1 MNSHNPHASYGQI
14 PLSFI
19 ANTGQTDPNVKFQV
33 KGAGHSIF
41 FTPNEIAFVA
51 FPTPNEPGNQAT
63 TSSVVRSS
71 LANSNPNPTI
81 SGLEKLPGVAN
92 FLLGEDSSQW
102 QTNVPTFNGVVY
114 QNVYQGIDR
123 VFKGTEGQLKS
134 EFLVAPFADPSQ
146 IRMNYTGVK
155 DIRLRDDGALILE
168 TPLGELIDNAPIVY
182 QDINGQRVNVPAA
195 YNLLGNG
202 QVNFSLGYF
211 DPTQPLVIDPVLAYS
226 TYLGGSGDDGANR
239 MTVDST
245 GAAYIIGTTVNN
257 FTTTPGAFQTTPGGQ
272 ADFLVTKINPQG
284 TALVYSTYIG
294 GIGNEY
300 GFDIA
305 VDSQGNAYLTGQVD
319 PGYPTTPGSFQPTV
333 TGYSAAATKLNAA
346 GNALVY
352 STFLSGSLGDLG
364 NGIAVDSNG
373 NAYVTG
379 FTNGNFP
386 ITGTV
391 SQLNYAG
398 GTDAFISKV
407 NPTGSGLVY
416 STYFGGSDRED
427 AQAIALD
434 NNGNAYITGLTY
446 STNLPGTNGY
456 FQYAMAGGQYDG
468 FVGKFDANGVRNYS
482 TYLGGSGDEKGADI
496 AVDSLGNTYIVGYT
510 SSTNFPTKNAIQAA
524 NAGGANDAFVT
535 KIEPLGYSVS
545 YSTYF
550 GGSGDDNGHRITVDS
565 ANNVYVTG
573 DTTSTNFPT
582 KNAIQSVSGG
592 GKDAFVTSINSSGS
606 ALVDSTYLGGSADD
620 YGNGIAVD
628 TSGGVYVAGSTF
640 STNFPTAT
648 PWQAASGGG
657 QYDSFITKIIPGG
670 SQVKIVES
678 GGSTNVAESGTT
690 DSYTV
695 VLTNQPTANVAIA
708 LNTDSQMQPIA
719 GISFTPTN
727 WFVPQTVTVSA
738 VEDTVAET
746 SPHTGPIAHTA
757 ISTDTNYNG
766 TTASFSVNGTVGN
779 TVNANITDNDTAG
792 VSITPTTA
800 NATEGGANG
809 SYSVKL
815 NTQPI
820 APVTINLATG
830 SQIQPLTAL
839 TFTANNWNV
848 AQTVAVKAVD
858 DNLIEGNHG
867 GAIAPTATSTDT
879 NYNSITISPVN
890 IAITDNDTAGVSI
903 TPTTANVTEGGATGS
918 YSVKLNTQPI
928 APVTI
933 NLATGS
939 QIQPITAL
947 TFTATNWNVAQTV
960 AVAAVDDYAVEGNH
974 GGAIAP
980 TATSTDTNYNTITI
994 PAVSVAITDNDTA
1007 DFSIAP
1013 TNITATEGG
1022 ATGSYKVK
1030 LTSQPTAPVTISF
1043 NTGNQL
1049 NSIATPIT
1057 FDTTN
1062 WNVAQTVSVTAI
1074 DDNLAQGTHSGTI
1087 AHTVTSTDANYNA
1100 KAIPNVTASITD
1112 NDSPGV
1118 SIVQSGGGTDIAEGG
1133 VSDSYSILLTTAPA
1147 ANVTINFDT
1156 GSQINAIAPVT
1167 FTPNNWNVAQNV
1179 TVTAIDDS
1187 IAQGTRSGTI
1197 PHTSVS
1203 TDTKY
1208 NNLTISPVTATI
1220 ADNDTTGVSISQQSS
1235 TATEGGATNSYTL
1248 KLNSQ
1253 PTAPVTISF
1262 DAGNQISAIA
1272 AITFDATNW
1281 NVAKP
1286 VTVTAT
1292 DDATVE
1298 GAHTGAIDHTA
1309 TSTDTNY
1316 NSITISP
1323 VSVAITDNDNTPT
1336 PTPALPTPTPALP
1349 TPTPVLPTPTP
1360 ALPTP
1365 TPVLPTPTPV
1375 LPTPTPVL
1383 PTPNDPIWCGLETGL
1398 NQLDSIVNDQLRQTK
1413 LPILGRL
1420 SDVSPNFVGDFKNS
1434 LVNAVKN
1441 ASDLN
1446 PSQLQA
1452 TIQNALGSKFSVQ
1465 VSGNSS
1471 PDDSNLQIT
1480 IGKKYKLDSVKLAD
1494 DLGLPGLGLKVEQP
1508 PKKIFESVGN
1518 FSPAALQNIQL
1529 ANSDSNS
1536 NSELQ
1541 LSGKSI
1547 NKLELLNS
1555 DQNSFKTASNLL
1567 PQSQVALPAN
1577 FTQFLDPSLLIEAP
1591 LIDYELSLGI
1601 GVNKYFGCYIDTD
1614 RTKVKADLNF
1624 GLTDKFKAKADLGL
1638 LEAEFQDDKYQNPT
1652 EVNGNFEVKFKDLD
1666 NLGGADDGN
1675 RLTLSELNGSYQSKD
1690 LFQSSVTANANLG
1703 LQAKTSIKGDAAI
1716 PSYKFDLA
1724 VKWPKINYQNG
1735 ELKTP
1740 FNLLTSELV
1749 PNTPGF
1755 NNFNPA
1761 NMTGISLSFDPSNF
1775 ADNPFGGL
1783 PKPTVDFNNIKLDV
1797 GTFINNFA
1805 KPVLGKIADIIEPF
1819 RPVIDF
1825 LNTDTKLLSKLD
1837 IAEPFD
1843 KNRDGKV
1850 TVLELA
1856 STLSG
1861 GSLVTGFLDAV
1872 VEIDSVSQWAR
1883 EISNTPGNLAIN
1895 RGSYRLGNI
1904 DVSKSNASLKN
1915 ATYFLTNLSYGND
1928 QQLNP
1933 IGSNPRGD
1941 FVNAFPKIKGLEAP
1955 ILTDPNTAI
1964 NLLLGK
1970 DIPLLTYDMPPLK
1983 FNFDISQKFPII
1995 WPITA
2000 LIQGNLSGSAD
2011 LAFGYDTY
2019 GLKEWKKDKFSNDSA
2034 IKVLDGF
2041 YVSDRANADG
2051 TGEDVDELKLNA
2063 GIKAGVGVDVVV
2075 VGLYGK
2081 AGIEGN
2087 IGIDLVDI
2095 GENNGTSD
2103 GKIRG
2108 SEIASRI
2115 SKPWKLFDISGQ
2127 INAALGLEFK
2137 LGSKVDLPLVGEI
2150 DLETTVWQRNFA
2162 TFQLAKFG
2170 VEPSAEKVGTVTNS
2184 YLTGAKVF
2192 FDANFNGIQDEQEP
2206 FTINNVDGSFNLDV
2220 SLPDFDKNNSG
2231 ELEPNEGR
2239 LVVTDGINTAT
2250 YLPQQTALTA
2260 TPDATVVTPLTTLM
2274 AELVE
2279 QDFDAPRAEFLV
2291 KSSLGL
2297 PSTID
2302 LTSYDP
2308 LQAITQNDPNGLAVY
2323 AAHIQVQN
2331 VVVQTTILISGIS
2344 ANSKTDIADRIIST
2358 IANQIQ
2364 SGAID
2369 LTNPAQLQSIIQSAA
2384 TQLQA
2389 QKASD
2394 LAPEVAK
2401 IIAEGNQRVRAIASS
2416 NLPLSDAATKI
2427 AEVQQVEQGEVA
2439 KDLQQVAAGNKTIQ
2453 EAIAENT
2460 GTSLD
2465 AQIQSASVNNP
2476 TIRKNIDS
2484 DFTAAEPFPDSGIE
2498 LVNNSPNQK
2507 IGTDGD
2513 DTLGGDSSDDVLSGK
2528 NGNDLIFGFNG
2539 NDWINGNQGNDLI
2552 NGGVGDDTLY
2562 GGKGIDSITGSDGN
2576 DIIFGSRGGDL
2587 LDGSTGN
2594 DTLRGGKGNDTI
2606 IGGDGDDFLF
2616 GEGGDDTLS
2625 GGNGSDRFLLSPNS
2639 GINIILDFED
2649 GKDLLSLG
2657 NNLTFS
2663 QLSLTQE
2670 NSTTFIRSSVNG
2682 EILAALNGVSAS
2694 LINVADF
2701 G

>member
-1 MNSHNPHASYGQI
+1 MSTFSSATNFPVGT
-14 PLSFI
+14 L
-19 ANTGQTDPNVKFQV
+19 PN
-33 KGAGHSIF
+33 
-41 FTPNEIAFVA
+41 
-51 FPTPNEPGNQAT
+51 
-63 TSSVVRSS
+63 SVVVGDFNKDGKPDIATSNGASSNISILLGTGTGSFGTAANFSAGTYPAS
-71 LANSNPNPTI
+71 LALGDFNSDGNLDIASPWSIGGEFP
-81 SGLEKLPGVAN
+81 SYRVA
-92 FLLGEDSSQW
+92 
-102 QTNVPTFNGVVY
+102 
-114 QNVYQGIDR
+114 I
-123 VFKGTEGQLKS
+123 
-134 EFLVAPFADPSQ
+134 
-146 IRMNYTGVK
+146 
-155 DIRLRDDGALILE
+155 
-168 TPLGELIDNAPIVY
+168 
-182 QDINGQRVNVPAA
+182 
-195 YNLLGNG
+195 LLGNG
-202 QVNFSLGYF
+202 TGSFGTATSFDTGAYRPSSVAVGDFNSDSKPDLATANTAGNVSIMLGTGTGSFGVATNFNVGTNPLSVVAGDFNADGKLDLATANNDSNNVSILLGTGTGSFGIPINIDVGTKPQSVVAGDFNADGKLDLATANNESNNVSILLGTGTGSFGAATNFNAGTSPYSVTVGDFNSDNKSDLAVANSGTNSNNVSILLGDGTGSFGAIANFGAGTNPYSVAVGDFNADSKTDLATANNDSNNISVLLNNTPVVNFGAA
-211 DPTQPLVIDPVLAYS
+211 AYS
-226 TYLGGSGDDGANR
+226 ATE
-239 MTVDST
+239 
-245 GAAYIIGTTVNN
+245 
-257 FTTTPGAFQTTPGGQ
+257 
-272 ADFLVTKINPQG
+272 
-284 TALVYSTYIG
+284 
-294 GIGNEY
+294 GN
-300 GFDIA
+300 
-305 VDSQGNAYLTGQVD
+305 
-319 PGYPTTPGSFQPTV
+319 
-333 TGYSAAATKLNAA
+333 
-346 GNALVY
+346 
-352 STFLSGSLGDLG
+352 
-364 NGIAVDSNG
+364 
-373 NAYVTG
+373 
-379 FTNGNFP
+379 
-386 ITGTV
+386 
-391 SQLNYAG
+391 
-398 GTDAFISKV
+398 
-407 NPTGSGLVY
+407 
-416 STYFGGSDRED
+416 
-427 AQAIALD
+427 
-434 NNGNAYITGLTY
+434 
-446 STNLPGTNGY
+446 
-456 FQYAMAGGQYDG
+456 
-468 FVGKFDANGVRNYS
+468 
-482 TYLGGSGDEKGADI
+482 ADI
-496 AVDSLGNTYIVGYT
+496 AVNIPVTV
-510 SSTNFPTKNAIQAA
+510 SSSP
-524 NAGGANDAFVT
+524 V
-535 KIEPLGYSVS
+535 
-545 YSTYF
+545 
-550 GGSGDDNGHRITVDS
+550 
-565 ANNVYVTG
+565 
-573 DTTSTNFPT
+573 
-582 KNAIQSVSGG
+582 
-592 GKDAFVTSINSSGS
+592 KD
-606 ALVDSTYLGGSADD
+606 
-620 YGNGIAVD
+620 
-628 TSGGVYVAGSTF
+628 
-640 STNFPTAT
+640 
-648 PWQAASGGG
+648 
-657 QYDSFITKIIPGG
+657 
-670 SQVKIVES
+670 
-678 GGSTNVAESGTT
+678 
-690 DSYTV
+690 
-695 VLTNQPTANVAIA
+695 LTVAIA
-708 LNTDSQMQPIA
+708 LNPSSTATQNSDYTFLPATLTFSAGTNALTQNVAVTVKADNIPENSETEVFSFSTITDGIA
-719 GISFTPTN
+719 GTTNQATLTIPANDAIDYAIAAGTASIAEGNSGNTPVTFTVTRSGGIDAASSVNYSIGGTATNSSDYNNIGGTSGGTSITGTVNFATGETSKTFTLDVLGDPIIEPDETITVTLSNPVAPGPTPTITTADATTTIGNDDTAGVTVNPASGLVTIEAGDSATFTVKLNSQPSANVSIDLSSSNPAEGTVSSNSLTFTPAN
-727 WFVPQTVTVSA
+727 WNQPQTVTVTGVDDSVADGSKTYNIVTAAA
-738 VEDTVAET
+738 V
-746 SPHTGPIAHTA
+746 
-757 ISTDTNYNG
+757 STDSNYNNFNPDDVSASNSDNETPG
-766 TTASFSVNGTVGN
+766 ITINPTSTTA
-779 TVNANITDNDTAG
+779 
-792 VSITPTTA
+792 
-800 NATEGGANG
+800 
-809 SYSVKL
+809 
-815 NTQPI
+815 
-820 APVTINLATG
+820 
-830 SQIQPLTAL
+830 
-839 TFTANNWNV
+839 
-848 AQTVAVKAVD
+848 
-858 DNLIEGNHG
+858 
-867 GAIAPTATSTDT
+867 
-879 NYNSITISPVN
+879 
-890 IAITDNDTAGVSI
+890 
-903 TPTTANVTEGGATGS
+903 TEGGATGS
-918 YSVKLNTQPI
+918 YSVQLNTQPT

-947 TFTATNWNVAQTV
+947 TFTANNWNVAQTV
-960 AVAAVDDYAVEGNH
+960 AVAAVDDNAVEGNH
-974 GGAIAP
+974 A
-980 TATSTDTNYNTITI
+980 
-994 PAVSVAITDNDTA
+994 
-1007 DFSIAP
+1007 
-1013 TNITATEGG
+1013 
-1022 ATGSYKVK
+1022 
-1030 LTSQPTAPVTISF
+1030 
-1043 NTGNQL
+1043 
-1049 NSIATPIT
+1049 
-1057 FDTTN
+1057 
-1062 WNVAQTVSVTAI
+1062 
-1074 DDNLAQGTHSGTI
+1074 
-1087 AHTVTSTDANYNA
+1087 
-1100 KAIPNVTASITD
+1100 
-1112 NDSPGV
+1112 
-1118 SIVQSGGGTDIAEGG
+1118 
-1133 VSDSYSILLTTAPA
+1133 
-1147 ANVTINFDT
+1147 
-1156 GSQINAIAPVT
+1156 
-1167 FTPNNWNVAQNV
+1167 
-1179 TVTAIDDS
+1179 
-1187 IAQGTRSGTI
+1187 
-1197 PHTSVS
+1197 
-1203 TDTKY
+1203 
-1208 NNLTISPVTATI
+1208 
-1220 ADNDTTGVSISQQSS
+1220 
-1235 TATEGGATNSYTL
+1235 
-1248 KLNSQ
+1248 
-1253 PTAPVTISF
+1253 
-1262 DAGNQISAIA
+1262 
-1272 AITFDATNW
+1272 
-1281 NVAKP
+1281 
-1286 VTVTAT
+1286 
-1292 DDATVE
+1292 
-1298 GAHTGAIDHTA
+1298 GAIDHTA

-1349 TPTPVLPTPTP
+1349 TPTPALPTPTPALPTPTPALPTPTPALPTPTPALPTPTPALPTPTP

-1375 LPTPTPVL
+1375 LPTPISTL
-1383 PTPNDPIWCGLETGL
+1383 ANPTSVPNDPIWCGLETGL

-1452 TIQNALGSKFSVQ
+1452 TIQNALGSNFSVQ

-1494 DLGLPGLGLKVEQP
+1494 DLGLPGLGLKVQQP

-1547 NKLELLNS
+1547 NKLELLNPA
-1555 DQNSFKTASNLL
+1555 QNSFKTASNLL
-1567 PQSQVALPAN
+1567 PQSQVAIPAN
-1577 FTQFLDPSLLIEAP
+1577 FTQFLDPNLLIEAP
-1591 LIDYELSLGI
+1591 LIDYELSIGI
-1601 GVNKYFGCYIDTD
+1601 GVNKDFGCYIDTD

-1638 LEAEFQDDKYQNPT
+1638 LEAEVQDDKYQNPT

-1675 RLTLSELNGSYQSKD
+1675 RLTLSELNGSYQFKD

-1703 LQAKTSIKGDAAI
+1703 LQAQTSINSDAAI

-1735 ELKTP
+1735 ELKAP
-1740 FNLLTSELV
+1740 FNLITSELV

-1755 NNFNPA
+1755 NNFNSG
-1761 NMTGISLSFDPSNF
+1761 NITGTSLSFDPSTF
-1775 ADNPFGGL
+1775 ADNPFAGL

-1797 GTFINNFA
+1797 GTFISNFA

-1843 KNRDGKV
+1843 KNKDGKV

-1872 VEIDSVSQWAR
+1872 VEIDSFSQWAR
-1883 EISNTPGNLAIN
+1883 NISNTPGNLAIN

-1933 IGSNPRGD
+1933 IGSNTRGD

-1964 NLLLGK
+1964 DLLLGK
-1970 DIPLLTYDMPPLK
+1970 DIPLLTYDMPPLN
-1983 FNFDISQKFPII
+1983 FNFDIREKFPII

-2000 LIQGNLSGSAD
+2000 LIQGNLSGSAH

-2019 GLKEWKKDKFSNDSA
+2019 GLKEWKKDKFSDDSA

-2063 GIKAGVGVDVVV
+2063 GIKAGVGVDIVV
-2075 VGLYGK
+2075 VGLYGTG
-2081 AGIEGN
+2081 GIEGN

-2115 SKPWKLFDISGQ
+2115 SQPWKLFDISGQ

-2137 LGSKVDLPLVGEI
+2137 LGTKVDLPIVGEI

-2206 FTINNVDGSFNLDV
+2206 FTINNVEGSFNLDV

-2231 ELEPNEGR
+2231 ELEPDEGR

-2279 QDFDAPRAEFLV
+2279 QGFDAPRAEFLV

-2331 VVVQTTILISGIS
+2331 LVVQTTILISGIS

-2364 SGAID
+2364 SGAVD

-2394 LAPEVAK
+2394 IAPEVAK
-2401 IIAEGNQRVRAIASS
+2401 IIAEGNQRVRAIASR

-2427 AEVQQVEQGEVA
+2427 AKVQQVEQGEVA

-2460 GTSLD
+2460 GTSLN

-2484 DFTAAEPFPDSGIE
+2484 DFTTAEPFPDSGIE

-2528 NGNDLIFGFNG
+2528 KGNDLIFGFNG

-2562 GGKGIDSITGSDGN
+2562 GGKGIDTITGSDGG
-2576 DIIFGSRGGDL
+2576 DIIFGNRGGDL

-2616 GEGGDDTLS
+2616 GEDGDDTLS

-2639 GINIILDFED
+2639 GIEIILDFED

>member
-1 MNSHNPHASYGQI
+1 MNSQNQQASYGQI

-92 FLLGEDSSQW
+92 FLLGEDSSKW

-195 YNLLGNG
+195 YNLLGNN

-226 TYLGGSGDDGANR
+226 TYLGGSGNENANR
-239 MTVDST
+239 IAVDST
-245 GAAYIIGTTVNN
+245 GAAYIIGTTFNN
-257 FTTTPGAFQTTPGGQ
+257 FPTTPGAFQTTPGGQ
-272 ADFLVTKINPQG
+272 SDILVTKVNPEG

-294 GIGNEY
+294 GPNNDE

-305 VDSQGNAYLTGQVD
+305 VDSQGNAYLTGPVNQ
-319 PGYPTTPGSFQPTV
+319 GYPTTVGSFQPTANI
-333 TGYSAAATKLNAA
+333 TSAVVTKLNAA
-346 GNALVY
+346 GNSLVY
-352 STFLSGSLGDLG
+352 STFLGSNFLGDNFFGGSGSSLG
-364 NGIAVDSNG
+364 NGIKVDSNG
-373 NAYVTG
+373 NAYVVGPTFGG
-379 FTNGNFP
+379 FPT
-386 ITGTV
+386 T
-391 SQLNYAG
+391 LNAFQSTYG
-398 GTDAFISKV
+398 GGMDGFLAKV
-407 NPTGSGLVY
+407 NPTGSALVY
-416 STYFGGSDRED
+416 STYLGGNDIDD
-427 AQAIALD
+427 AKAIALD
-434 NNGNAYITGLTY
+434 NSGNVWVTGNTN
-446 STNLPGTNGY
+446 STNFSLNSPNDTLI
-456 FQYAMAGGQYDG
+456 GGIEA
-468 FVGKFDANGVRNYS
+468 FVSRFNANGALSYS
-482 TYLGGSGDEKGADI
+482 TYLGGSGEDKGNDI
-496 AVDSLGNTYIVGYT
+496 AVDSSGNAHVVGYT
-510 SSTNFPTKNAIQAA
+510 SSTDFPTVNPIQAA
-524 NAGGANDAFVT
+524 NGGGAKDAFFT
-535 KIEPLGYSVS
+535 KISVNNS
-545 YSTYF
+545 LAYSTYF
-550 GGSGDDNGHRITVDS
+550 GGSGEENGDRITVDS
-565 ANNVYVTG
+565 AGNAYVTG
-573 DTTSTNFPT
+573 NTTSTNFPT
-582 KNAIQSVSGG
+582 QNALQSVSGG
-592 GKDAFVTSINSSGS
+592 GQDAFVTKINSSGS
-606 ALVDSTYLGGSADD
+606 ALVDSTYLGGS
-620 YGNGIAVD
+620 GNDFGGGIAVD
-628 TSGGVYVAGSTF
+628 TSGAVYVVGGTA

-648 PWQAASGGG
+648 PLQAANGGG
-657 QYDSFITKIIPGG
+657 ANDAFITKIIAGG
-670 SQVKIVES
+670 PQVKVVES

-690 DSYTV
+690 DTYTV
-695 VLTNQPTANVAIA
+695 VLTNQPTANVTIA
-708 LNTDSQMQPIA
+708 LNTDSQIQPIA

-738 VEDTVAET
+738 VDDTVAET
-746 SPHTGPIAHTA
+746 SPHTGSITHTA
-757 ISTDTNYNG
+757 ISTDASYNG
-766 TTASFSVNGTVGN
+766 TTASFTVNGTVGN
-779 TVNANITDNDTAG
+779 TVNANITDNNTAG

-830 SQIQPLTAL
+830 SQIQPITAL

-858 DNLIEGNHG
+858 DNLVEGNHG
-867 GAIAPTATSTDT
+867 GAIAHTATSTDT

-890 IAITDNDTAGVSI
+890 IVITDNDTAGVSI
-903 TPTTANVTEGGATGS
+903 TPTTANATEGGATGS

-939 QIQPITAL
+939 QIQPLTAL

-960 AVAAVDDYAVEGNH
+960 AVKAVDDYAVEGNH
-974 GGAIAP
+974 GGAIAH
-980 TATSTDTNYNTITI
+980 TATSTDTNYNSLTISPVNI
-994 PAVSVAITDNDTA
+994 AITDNDTA

-1013 TNITATEGG
+1013 ANITATEGG

-1030 LTSQPTAPVTISF
+1030 LTSQPTASVTISF

-1057 FDTTN
+1057 FDSTN

-1074 DDNLAQGTHSGTI
+1074 DDNVAQGTHSGTI

-1100 KAIPNVTASITD
+1100 KVIPNVTASITD
-1112 NDSPGV
+1112 NDSPGI
-1118 SIVQSGGGTDIAEGG
+1118 SIVQSEGETAIAEGG
-1133 VSDSYSILLTTAPA
+1133 ATDSYGVFLTTAPT

-1156 GSQINAIAPVT
+1156 GSQINAIAPLT

-1197 PHTSVS
+1197 AHTSVS
-1203 TDTKY
+1203 TDTNY
-1208 NNLTISPVTATI
+1208 NKLTISPVTATI
-1220 ADNDTTGVSISQQSS
+1220 SDNDTTGVSISQQSS
-1235 TATEGGATNSYTL
+1235 TATEGGATGSYTL

-1272 AITFDATNW
+1272 EITFDATNW
-1281 NVAKP
+1281 NVAKS

-1292 DDATVE
+1292 DDADVE

-1349 TPTPVLPTPTP
+1349 TPTPALPTPTP

-1365 TPVLPTPTPV
+1365 TPELPTPTPE
-1375 LPTPTPVL
+1375 LPTPISTLANPTPA
-1383 PTPNDPIWCGLETGL
+1383 PNDPIWCGLETGL

-1452 TIQNALGSKFSVQ
+1452 TIQNALGSNFSVQ

-1494 DLGLPGLGLKVEQP
+1494 DLGLPGLGLKVKQP

-1536 NSELQ
+1536 NSQLQ

-1555 DQNSFKTASNLL
+1555 DKNSFKTASNLL
-1567 PQSQVALPAN
+1567 RQSQVAISAI
-1577 FTQFLDPSLLIEAP
+1577 FTQFLAPNLLIEAP

-1614 RTKVKADLNF
+1614 KTKVKADLDF

-1638 LEAEFQDDKYQNPT
+1638 LEAEVQDDKYQNPT
-1652 EVNGNFEVKFKDLD
+1652 EVNGNFEVKLKDLD

-1703 LQAKTSIKGDAAI
+1703 LQAKTSINGDAAI

-1755 NNFNPA
+1755 NNFNPG
-1761 NMTGISLSFDPSNF
+1761 NITGISLSFDPSNF
-1775 ADNPFGGL
+1775 VDNPFAGL

-1797 GTFINNFA
+1797 GTFISNFA

-1872 VEIDSVSQWAR
+1872 VEIDSFSQWAR
-1883 EISNTPGNLAIN
+1883 NISNTPGNLAIN

-1933 IGSNPRGD
+1933 IGSNTRGD

-1955 ILTDPNTAI
+1955 ILTDTNTAI
-1964 NLLLGK
+1964 DLLLGK
-1970 DIPLLTYDMPPLK
+1970 DIPLLTYDMPPLN
-1983 FNFDISQKFPII
+1983 FNFDIREKFPII
-1995 WPITA
+1995 WPITS
-2000 LIQGNLSGSAD
+2000 LIQGNLSGSAE

-2075 VGLYGK
+2075 AGLYGT
-2081 AGIEGN
+2081 AGIEGK
-2087 IGIDLVDI
+2087 IGIDLVDV

-2115 SKPWKLFDISGQ
+2115 TKPWKLFDISGQ
-2127 INAALGLEFK
+2127 INATLGLEFK
-2137 LGSKVDLPLVGEI
+2137 LGTKIRRFTSY
-2150 DLETTVWQRNFA
+2150 WRNRLGDNC
-2162 TFQLAKFG
+2162 LAKKLCYI
-2170 VEPSAEKVGTVTNS
+2170 S
-2184 YLTGAKVF
+2184 
-2192 FDANFNGIQDEQEP
+2192 
-2206 FTINNVDGSFNLDV
+2206 V
-2220 SLPDFDKNNSG
+2220 S
-2231 ELEPNEGR
+2231 
-2239 LVVTDGINTAT
+2239 
-2250 YLPQQTALTA
+2250 
-2260 TPDATVVTPLTTLM
+2260 
-2274 AELVE
+2274 
-2279 QDFDAPRAEFLV
+2279 
-2291 KSSLGL
+2291 
-2297 PSTID
+2297 
-2302 LTSYDP
+2302 
-2308 LQAITQNDPNGLAVY
+2308 
-2323 AAHIQVQN
+2323 
-2331 VVVQTTILISGIS
+2331 
-2344 ANSKTDIADRIIST
+2344 
-2358 IANQIQ
+2358 
-2364 SGAID
+2364 
-2369 LTNPAQLQSIIQSAA
+2369 
-2384 TQLQA
+2384 
-2389 QKASD
+2389 
-2394 LAPEVAK
+2394 
-2401 IIAEGNQRVRAIASS
+2401 
-2416 NLPLSDAATKI
+2416 
-2427 AEVQQVEQGEVA
+2427 
-2439 KDLQQVAAGNKTIQ
+2439 
-2453 EAIAENT
+2453 
-2460 GTSLD
+2460 
-2465 AQIQSASVNNP
+2465 
-2476 TIRKNIDS
+2476 
-2484 DFTAAEPFPDSGIE
+2484 
-2498 LVNNSPNQK
+2498 
-2507 IGTDGD
+2507 
-2513 DTLGGDSSDDVLSGK
+2513 
-2528 NGNDLIFGFNG
+2528 
-2539 NDWINGNQGNDLI
+2539 
-2552 NGGVGDDTLY
+2552 
-2562 GGKGIDSITGSDGN
+2562 
-2576 DIIFGSRGGDL
+2576 
-2587 LDGSTGN
+2587 
-2594 DTLRGGKGNDTI
+2594 
-2606 IGGDGDDFLF
+2606 
-2616 GEGGDDTLS
+2616 
-2625 GGNGSDRFLLSPNS
+2625 
-2639 GINIILDFED
+2639 
-2649 GKDLLSLG
+2649 
-2657 NNLTFS
+2657 
-2663 QLSLTQE
+2663 
-2670 NSTTFIRSSVNG
+2670 
-2682 EILAALNGVSAS
+2682 
-2694 LINVADF
+2694 
-2701 G
+2701 